1 MHVRE
6 ERVLEYLSDCVAAW
20 WVIDCPCC
28 RCEFVWLLSRI
39 PSKILKMYFS
49 RCIYINMHINLRKWL
64 PRKKIRVEVGC
75 VVWGSV
81 LLRAWVVWVVGWRS
95 SYINNVSSHCLMTRG
110 ATKIV
115 DWHHV
120 TLQYKDRRI
129 INKTQKTEKKNL
141 SPCRLGSRYFVI
153 IDCIYSPAPG
163 PIIPMQMIWQN
174 NYCLASKHVQNA
186 CIINENLHVLDS
198 IQ

>member
-81 LLRAWVVWVVGWRS
+81 LLRAWECEWLGEGLRISIMCPRIVLWHVAPPKLLIDTMLPYNTKTRES
-95 SYINNVSSHCLMTRG
+95 STRHR
-110 ATKIV
+110 K
-115 DWHHV
+115 
-120 TLQYKDRRI
+120 
-129 INKTQKTEKKNL
+129 QKKKL
-141 SPCRLGSRYFVI
+141 ESVQIGLEIFRYHRLH
-153 IDCIYSPAPG
+153 
-163 PIIPMQMIWQN
+163 
-174 NYCLASKHVQNA
+174 L
-186 CIINENLHVLDS
+186 
-198 IQ
+198 

>member
-6 ERVLEYLSDCVAAW
+6 ERVLEYFSDCVAAW

-129 INKTQKTEKKNL
+129 INKTQKTEKKTWVRADWARDISL
-141 SPCRLGSRYFVI
+141 SSIAFIALRRVLLFPCKWSGRI
-153 IDCIYSPAPG
+153 II
-163 PIIPMQMIWQN
+163 
-174 NYCLASKHVQNA
+174 V
-186 CIINENLHVLDS
+186 
-198 IQ
+198 